1 MHIRNLRP
9 SDYQR
14 IISVL
19 NEWWGGRRMSDMLPK
34 LFFVHFTTTSFV
46 AEENGSIVGFI
57 VGFLSQSKPEEAYIH
72 FCGVHP
78 DSRKRG
84 IARELYGQFFRS
96 VRAKGCQLV
105 RCVTSTVNKTSIAFH
120 IALGFQ
126 VEPGDARIDGMAYHS
141 DYDGPGEHRVL
152 FIKSIQENT

>member
-1 MHIRNLRP
+1 MQIRNLKP

-19 NEWWGGRRMSDMLPK
+19 NKWWGGRRMSDMLPK
-34 LFFVHFTTTSFV
+34 LFFVHFTTTSFI
-46 AEENGSIVGFI
+46 AEEEGSIVGFL

-72 FCGVHP
+72 FSGVHP
-78 DSRKRG
+78 DFRKRG
-84 IARELYGQFFRS
+84 IARELYGQFFKS
-96 VRAKGCQLV
+96 VRAKGCRLV

-120 IALGFQ
+120 IAMGFQ
-126 VEPGDARIDGMAYHS
+126 VESGDAQIDSITYHS

-152 FIKSIQENT
+152 FVKSIQENT